1 MKGLWR
7 LVTLLVLLSV
17 PLFFEVNLATAE
29 EKKPPTANETEGE
42 EEQLFDK
49 LFGSGPQESDYWRA
63 DRLLLTATGSQVPV
77 FKAPSVASMI
87 TKEEI
92 EAMGATTLDEIL
104 ETVPGLHVYPSGLNI
119 FCPIWSIRGIQS
131 KINPQALLL
140 MNGIP
145 LTQNYNGGRPWVY
158 RMPVSMIS
166 RVEIVRGP
174 GSAVHGADAFSGVI
188 NVITKDNFEI
198 DGTRI
203 GGRYGSF
210 ETYDVWLQHGGQYK
224 GWDIWGGIE
233 VQDSEGDHDR
243 IIEKDYMDAMGLSAF
258 SNTPGYLG
266 TEYTVIQTN
275 LGIRKDNV
283 TFQFFGSWRDSA
295 MGPGGLQAI
304 TYGNDVDET
313 DLMFDLTWR
322 DKNFTSDW
330 DLSLRLYYLYMNAD
344 AFYQFF
350 PSGFPNKMLGNPILV
365 DNNGGIEVTAFYE
378 RFNRHNLRFS
388 TGFKAYDTE
397 TDQNKNFGAGITN
410 QFGPLVNVGNTPFVF
425 MEDQDRQLV
434 FASIQDEWYITTNL
448 TFTGGV
454 RVDHYSDFGTTINPR
469 AALVW
474 ETTYFLTTKL
484 LYGRAFR
491 APSFGEQY
499 VQNNVVVDG
508 NPNVDPETIDTYELA
523 FDLQPTKDLHG
534 IVSFFYYE
542 AQDLIDAVGSGGPVP
557 VFQNTGEQE
566 GHGFEIEL
574 EWDIIDTLKVRSN
587 FAYQRSKNKITDELV
602 PDAPEMQ
609 FYLNPHWKFAEN
621 WSLDGQYY
629 WIGEQHRAVGDPREN
644 INDYDLVNLTLRR
657 KNIIENLDVALAVRN
672 LFDEDARTPSIYDPN
687 APEGAYIPDD
697 YPIEGR
703 SFWLEISY
711 KL

>member
-1 MKGLWR
+1 MEVYR
-7 LVTLLVLLSV
+7 RIIMLLLLLILS
-17 PLFFEVNLATAE
+17 LFFWQNTATAE
-29 EKKPPTANETEGE
+29 EKKPLISDE
-42 EEQLFDK
+42 EEEEALRFFEKIFSSEPKAD
-49 LFGSGPQESDYWRA
+49 EYWRT
-63 DRLLLTATGSQVPV
+63 DPIVLTGSQVPV
-77 FKAPSVASMI
+77 FKAPSVASII

-92 EAMGATTLDEIL
+92 EAMGARTLDEIL

-140 MNGIP
+140 INGIP
-145 LTQNYNGGRPWVY
+145 LTQTYNGGRPLAY
-158 RMPVSMIS
+158 TMPVSMIS

-203 GGRYGSF
+203 GARYGSF

-243 IIEKDYMDAMGLSAF
+243 IIEKDYMDALGLSAF
-258 SNTPGYLG
+258 SNTPGYLD
-266 TEYTVIQTN
+266 TEYTAIQSN

-283 TFQFFGSWRDSA
+283 TFQFFGSWRDNA

-304 TYGNDVDET
+304 TYGNDSDAT
-313 DLMFDLTWR
+313 DLLFDLTWR
-322 DKNFTSDW
+322 DKQFTSDW
-330 DLSLRLYYLYMNAD
+330 DLSVRLYYLYMTIDNY
-344 AFYQFF
+344 FELF
-350 PSGFPNKMLGNPILV
+350 PPDFLNMIGNPRYTE
-365 DNNGGIEVTAFYE
+365 NNGGIEATAFHE
-378 RFNRHNLRFS
+378 GFNRHNLRFS
-388 TGFKAYDTE
+388 TGFRSYNND
-397 TDQNKNFGAGITN
+397 TDQYKNFGSGVAD
-410 QFGPLVNVGNTPFVF
+410 QFGPLVDVGDTPYVF

-454 RVDHYSDFGTTINPR
+454 RVDHYSDFGTTVNPR

-474 ETTYFLTTKL
+474 EPTYFLTTKL

-491 APSFGEQY
+491 VPSFGEQY
-499 VQNNVVVDG
+499 TQNNVVAEG
-508 NPNVDPETIDTYELA
+508 NPDVDPETIDTYELA
-523 FDLQPTKDLHG
+523 FDLQPTKDLHTV
-534 IVSFFYYE
+534 VSLFFYE
-542 AQDLIDAVGSGGPVP
+542 AQDMIEFAGVEEAIPTA
-557 VFQNTGEQE
+557 QNIGEQE
-566 GHGFEIEL
+566 GHGFEIEM
-574 EWDIIDTLKVRSN
+574 EWDIYDSLTLRSN
-587 FAYQRSKNKITDELV
+587 CAYQRSKNKKTDTLIPDTPEL
-602 PDAPEMQ
+602 Q

-621 WSLDGQYY
+621 WSLNGQYY
-629 WIGEQHRAVGDPREN
+629 WIGEQHRAEDDPREN
-644 INDYDLVNLTLRR
+644 IGAYDLVNLTLRR

-672 LFDEDARTPSIYDPN
+672 FFDEDARIPSIYDPN

-703 SFWLEISY
+703 SFWLELSY
-711 KL
+711 KF